1 MSGSADRAQ
10 FHAEWSEKDGGFM
23 GRMKNCPLPWIADSE
38 EEDMKGIRRF
48 SEEFPNHS
56 EILGRIVEDREEGC
70 SYLKISEKKI
80 AETVELTP
88 SLVLLD
94 MAEDGSVVGVEFLS

>member
-1 MSGSADRAQ
+1 MSGSADRTQ

-23 GRMKNCPLPWIADSE
+23 GRMDNFPLPWVADSE
-38 EEDMKGIRRF
+38 EEAMEGIRRF

-56 EILGRIVEDREEGC
+56 EILGRIAENKKEGC

-80 AETVELTP
+80 AETVELNP